1 MGWGRWLLG
10 VVVLMVAVLGGQAAA
25 QPSAAAEARAGVLSL
40 PGIGSSPVVLRGD
53 WVFDWHAWSDPH
65 WLQLPAD
72 PVLAT
77 VPGRWNAAA
86 PDFKPPGPDGWG
98 SYRLLVDCPSGMR
111 LTVHTDN
118 QNSAMHLYVNGRLVT
133 VQGRPGEAADK
144 TVAAVTTRPPALDT
158 FSCPLR
164 LTAHVAN
171 FAHRD
176 GGMVRPVVVGTPDAL
191 AALRERTAVQDALL
205 LGVYLLSAVVA
216 VVFFV
221 VRRGVGVMLTFAL
234 FCLAM
239 AVYADLLGSRLLL
252 RGLPPMVGWEP
263 LLRLEY
269 IAWLSAMALFFLTV
283 RGLYPA
289 EVRRRCA
296 GIMLGLT
303 GVALAVVLL
312 TPARHYSQFT
322 IGGHVVAVLAC
333 LFLAW
338 ALARASHR
346 GERDAWVLLVGMV
359 VPLAAMLVDL
369 VLIGRADPGPR
380 WTPLGFA
387 LYLLAPAVVLARR
400 LQRVL
405 QLEERSRVLEQ
416 HAQLREDVDRMARHD
431 LKTPLSSVLGA
442 ARLLGEDLRLGPDQ
456 RELVRV
462 VERAGV
468 RMLEMV
474 NLSLGLY
481 RMETGSYDFSP
492 QAVDLQALLARLLD
506 DLLPQAEAA
515 GITLLKSGTGATVQA
530 RGEELLCYSILA
542 NLVKNAIEATPR
554 GGSVTVGVFPGDP
567 VRVTV
572 HNPGEVPPALAAT
585 FFDKYV
591 SAGKTGGTGLGTY
604 SARLMARA
612 QEGDLIL
619 RTSASDG
626 TVLELQLR
634 PLALPRVDT
643 AGRPGADAVVPLA
656 AGDLAPR
663 DVLIADD
670 DEFSRLVMR
679 RYLPSPPFS
688 VRLVETGEAA
698 MAAIMRARPQVLLID
713 KEMPGLD
720 GLSVLTWLREREAA
734 GAGPR
739 CAVLLMSAHDAPT
752 LREAALAAGAD
763 AYLSKPVGR
772 DQLWSEL
779 HRLQLADGSLPAA
792 PVVPAVPGPQ
802 DVVVVEPEWAE
813 LFPQFL
819 EAQRGT
825 VREMQQA
832 AQHGDW
838 QRVRL
843 LAHRASGGMSLG
855 GLHWAAGEARCLEQD
870 ALDGDA
876 VVLRG
881 RIDALADHLAQVRF
895 RVAVA

>member
-1 MGWGRWLLG
+1 MGWGRWLLW
-10 VVVLMVAVLGGQAAA
+10 VVMLVVAGIGRPV
-25 QPSAAAEARAGVLSL
+25 AAEPARPPVARAGVLGL
-40 PGIGSSPVVLRGD
+40 QGVEGTPVVLRGD
-53 WVFDWHAWSDPH
+53 WVFDWQRWSDPH
-65 WLQLPAD
+65 WLELPAQ
-72 PVLAT
+72 PVLAA
-77 VPGRWNAAA
+77 VPSRWNAEA
-86 PDFKPPGPDGWG
+86 PAVKPPGPDGWG
-98 SYRLLVDCPSGMR
+98 TYRLLVDCPVGMR
-111 LTVHTDN
+111 LTVHTGN

-133 VQGRPGEAADK
+133 AQGRPGESPQG
-144 TVAAVTTRPPALDT
+144 TLAAVTTRPPALDT
-158 FSCPLR
+158 FPCPLR
-164 LTAHVAN
+164 LTAHMSN
-171 FAHRD
+171 FSHRN

-191 AALRERTAVQDALL
+191 AAMRERAAVQDALL

-239 AVYADLLGSRLLL
+239 AIYADLRGSRLLL
-252 RGLPPMVGWEP
+252 RGLPPVVDWEP
-263 LLRLEY
+263 MVRLEY
-269 IAWLSAMALFFLTV
+269 IAWLAAMALFFLTV

-289 EVRRRCA
+289 EVRRRGA
-296 GIMLGLT
+296 AVVLALT
-303 GVALAVVLL
+303 GVALVGVLL
-312 TPARHYSQFT
+312 APARLYSQFSST
-322 IGGHVVAVLAC
+322 GQGLAVLAC

-338 ALARASHR
+338 ALARASRR
-346 GERDAWVLLVGMV
+346 GQRDAWVLLVGMA
-359 VPLAAMLVDL
+359 VPLSAMLADL
-369 VLIGRADPGPR
+369 LLADSADAGQR
-380 WTPLGFA
+380 WTPVGFA

-400 LQRVL
+400 LQRAV
-405 QLEERSRVLEQ
+405 QLEERSRALEL

-442 ARLLGEDLRLGPDQ
+442 ARLLGEDGRLGQDQ

-481 RMETGSYDFSP
+481 RMETGTYDFSP

-515 GITLLKSGTGATVQA
+515 GITLLQSGTGATVQA
-530 RGEELLCYSILA
+530 RAEELLCYSILA

-567 VRVTV
+567 VRITV
-572 HNPGEVPPALAAT
+572 HNPGEVPPAVAAS

-612 QEGDLIL
+612 QEGDLLL
-619 RTSASDG
+619 RTSALEG

-634 PLALPRVDT
+634 PLAL
-643 AGRPGADAVVPLA
+643 GRADPSGQPGVEGAMPLA

-688 VRLVETGEAA
+688 VRLVESGEAA
-698 MAAIMRARPQVLLID
+698 MAAILRARPQVLLID
-713 KEMPGLD
+713 LEMPGLD

-739 CAVLLMSAHDAPT
+739 CAVLLMSAHDAQS
-752 LREAALAAGAD
+752 LRESALAAGAD
-763 AYLSKPVGR
+763 AYLTKPIGR

-792 PVVPAVPGPQ
+792 PLVPAVPGPR

-819 EAQRGT
+819 EAQRAT

-832 AQHGDW
+832 AQRGDW
-838 QRVRL
+838 QRLRL
-843 LAHRASGGMSLG
+843 LSHRASGGMSLG
-855 GLHWAAGEARCLEQD
+855 GLHWAAGEARLLEQD
-870 ALDGDA
+870 ALNGDA
-876 VVLRG
+876 VALSS
-881 RIDALADHLAQVRF
+881 RIDALAEHLAQVRF